1 MKGKK
6 RKEKKREEKRREK
19 RGNTQWAAKII
30 YVHSTTIWDVPIL
43 VGKRQK
49 IVHQAFR
56 SVHHRADKKAF
67 DNPKRVPVIR
77 FAKPSARHN
86 QPFLRRKERM
96 LLWIASLLAMMMML
110 LVLLLNKRNEVTFIF
125 GQNCKQAHKCAHAT
139 GKQYAYTAHCSHH
152 SYGTVPSTQ
161 YVPRLARALFR
172 APSTTC

>member
-6 RKEKKREEKRREK
+6 RKEKKREGKRRGK
-19 RGNTQWAAKII
+19 RGNTQWVAKII
-30 YVHSTTIWDVPIL
+30 YVHPTTIWDVPIL

-96 LLWIASLLAMMMML
+96 LLWIASLLAMMMLL
-110 LVLLLNKRNEVTFIF
+110 LVLL
-125 GQNCKQAHKCAHAT
+125 CKQT
-139 GKQYAYTAHCSHH
+139 E
-152 SYGTVPSTQ
+152 
-161 YVPRLARALFR
+161 
-172 APSTTC
+172 

>member
-6 RKEKKREEKRREK
+6 RKEKKREGKRREK

-110 LVLLLNKRNEVTFIF
+110 LVLLLNKRNM
-125 GQNCKQAHKCAHAT
+125 K
-139 GKQYAYTAHCSHH
+139 
-152 SYGTVPSTQ
+152 
-161 YVPRLARALFR
+161 
-172 APSTTC
+172 